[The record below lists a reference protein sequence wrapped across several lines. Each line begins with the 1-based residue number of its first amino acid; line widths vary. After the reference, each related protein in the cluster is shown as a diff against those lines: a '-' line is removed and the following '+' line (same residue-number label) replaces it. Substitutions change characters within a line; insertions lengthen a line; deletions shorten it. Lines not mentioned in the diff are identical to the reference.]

1 MGYSNELINRIA
13 EVFKVLSEP
22 MRLKILDS
30 LRHGEKNVSEL
41 IKLTGSQQANV
52 SKHLGIMKKAGVVT
66 ARRKGLN
73 IYYSLRD
80 KRFFSICNSV
90 CEYLAKLHEEEDG
103 LYNKE

>member
-1 MGYSNELINRIA
+1 MNYSEELIDRIA
-13 EVFKVLSEP
+13 EIFKVMSEP

-73 IYYSLRD
+73 IYYSLKE
-80 KRFFSICNSV
+80 KRFFTICDSV
-90 CEYLAKLHEEEDG
+90 CEYLAKRHEEENG
-103 LYNKE
+103 LFNRE

>member
-1 MGYSNELINRIA
+1 MNYSEELIDRIA
-13 EVFKVLSEP
+13 EIFKVMSEP

-73 IYYSLRD
+73 IYYSLKE
-80 KRFFSICNSV
+80 KRFFTICDSV
-90 CEYLAKLHEEEDG
+90 CEYLAKRHEEENG
-103 LYNKE
+103 LFAKD

>member
-1 MGYSNELINRIA
+1 MVYSDELIDRIA

-52 SKHLGIMKKAGVVT
+52 SKHLGIMKKAGVVNS
-66 ARRKGLN
+66 RRKDGPPRK
-73 IYYSLRD
+73 SLGSARAP
-80 KRFFSICNSV
+80 RSYTGV
-90 CEYLAKLHEEEDG
+90 
-103 LYNKE
+103 

>member
-1 MGYSNELINRIA
+1 MNYSEELINRIA
-13 EVFKVLSEP
+13 EIFKVMSEP

-73 IYYSLRD
+73 IYYSLKE
-80 KRFFSICNSV
+80 KRFFTICDSV
-90 CEYLAKLHEEEDG
+90 CEYLAKRHEEENG
-103 LYNKE
+103 LFAKD

>member
-1 MGYSNELINRIA
+1 MNYSEELIDRIA
-13 EVFKVLSEP
+13 EIFKVLSEP

-73 IYYSLRD
+73 IYYSLKE
-80 KRFFSICNSV
+80 KRFFGICDSV
-90 CEYLAKLHEEEDG
+90 CEYLAKRHEEEND
-103 LYNKE
+103 LFTKE

>member
-1 MGYSNELINRIA
+1 MNYSEELIDRIA
-13 EVFKVLSEP
+13 EIFKVMSEP

-73 IYYSLRD
+73 IYYSLKE
-80 KRFFSICNSV
+80 KRFFTICDSV
-90 CEYLAKLHEEEDG
+90 CEYLAKRHEEENG
-103 LYNKE
+103 LFSRD